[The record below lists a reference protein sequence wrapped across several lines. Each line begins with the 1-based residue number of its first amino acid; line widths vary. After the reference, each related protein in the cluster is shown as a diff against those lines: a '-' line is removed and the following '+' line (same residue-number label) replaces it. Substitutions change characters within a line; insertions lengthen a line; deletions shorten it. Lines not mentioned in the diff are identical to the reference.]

1 MTDPTAVPTWVT
13 LRRDGVMVVFDV
25 GGPHV
30 PRVVHWGADLGDLST
45 ADIAELPTAA
55 YFPTDDKTH
64 NADVPLTISPTR
76 AQGWSGW
83 PGLTGHRDGT
93 ASQPLFVQAAA
104 DTDESADGQTLR
116 YRGIDE
122 AAALLLDGEFVLT
135 AEGVLRHRQTLT
147 STAASDRAS
156 YVVDDLLTLLPV
168 SEHVAEVFDH
178 AGRWGNEAQGQRQ
191 PLHQGTWLREQRRG
205 RTGPD
210 SPLLLMVGTE
220 GFDYRDGQVWGIH
233 LGWSGDQ
240 RYLAQRLNTGA
251 VMLGAGEIL
260 AAGEVILGAGES
272 ITTPWVY
279 GVYSGAGIDGASRRL
294 HTMLRRRPSHPHR
307 PRPIVLNTWEAVYF
321 DHSFDRLS
329 ALADVAAQIG
339 VERFV
344 MDDGWFGSR
353 RDDRAGL
360 GDWYVSAQVWP
371 DGLGPLADYVR
382 SLGMEFGLWFEPE
395 MVNLDSDV
403 ARAHPE
409 WVIGTPGRM
418 PPPSRGQQV
427 LDVSQPDAFAYLLE
441 RLSTLVGEYGISY
454 IKWDHNRDIAD
465 PVHRG
470 GPRAGRPAIHDQTL
484 ATYRLMA
491 QLRERH
497 PGLEIES
504 CSSGGARIDFGVLEH
519 TDRVWASDCIDPY
532 ERVRIVS
539 GLSTLLPFELIG
551 AHVASGRNH
560 TTGRTHELSFR
571 LAVALFGHAG
581 LEWDLTTT
589 SPEVREQLATWVAF
603 AKSVRQ
609 LLRTGEVVRVDRPAD
624 HETALYGV
632 VGPRRDEALFS
643 LVRLQTGPRYGT
655 APVVFAGL
663 DPDLRYHLRRVSMPG
678 ERAPVHEQERMHDG
692 ARDIV
697 VPGALLMGAGVAAP
711 NLHPEQAA
719 IYHLRAES

>member
-1 MTDPTAVPTWVT
+1 
-13 LRRDGVMVVFDV
+13 MVVFDV
-25 GGPHV
+25 GGPHP
-30 PRVVHWGADLGDLST
+30 PRIVHWGHDLGILSA
-45 ADIAELPTAA
+45 ADIAELPAAA
-55 YFPTDDKTH
+55 YVPTDEDTH

-83 PGLTGHRDGT
+83 PGLAGHRHGT
-93 ASQPLFVQAAA
+93 ASQPLFVQAGV
-104 DTDESADGQTLR
+104 DTDESAGGQTMR
-116 YRGIDE
+116 YRGTDE
-122 AAALLLDGEFVLT
+122 AAALRLDGEFVLT

-147 STAASDRAS
+147 STAAADVGS

-178 AGRWGNEAQGQRQ
+178 AGRWGNEAQSQRQ
-191 PLHQGTWLREQRRG
+191 PLRQGTWLREQRRG

-210 SPLLLMVGTE
+210 SPLLLMVGTK
-220 GFDYRDGQVWGIH
+220 GFDYRHGQVWGIH

-240 RYLAQRLNTGA
+240 RYFAQRLNTGA
-251 VMLGAGEIL
+251 VLLGAGEIL
-260 AAGEVILGAGES
+260 AAGEVILAAGES
-272 ITTPWVY
+272 ITTPWAY
-279 GVYSGAGIDGASRRL
+279 AVYSDVGIDGASRRL
-294 HTMLRRRPSHPHR
+294 HAMLRRRPSHPQR

-321 DHSFDRLS
+321 DHSFDRLA

-353 RDDRAGL
+353 RDDRSGL

-371 DGLGPLADYVR
+371 DGLGPIADHVR
-382 SLGMEFGLWFEPE
+382 SRGMEFGLWFEPE

-409 WVIGTPGRM
+409 WVMGTPGRM

-427 LDVSQPDAFAYLLE
+427 LDVSQPNAFAYLLE
-441 RLSTLVGEYGISY
+441 RLSSLVGEYGISY

-470 GPRAGRPAIHDQTL
+470 GPRAVRPAIHDQTL

-491 QLRERH
+491 RLRERH

-532 ERVRIVS
+532 ERLRIVS

-589 SPEVREQLATWVAF
+589 SPEVREQLTTWVAF
-603 AKSVRQ
+603 AKSVRD
-609 LLRTGEVVRVDRPAD
+609 LLRVGELVRVGRPAD
-624 HETALYGV
+624 PETLLYGV
-632 VGPRRDEALFS
+632 VGPDRAEALFS
-643 LVRLQTGPRYGT
+643 LVRLHTGPRYGT

-678 ERAPVHEQERMHDG
+678 ERPAVHEPERMHDG
-692 ARDIV
+692 VRDIV

-711 NLHPEQAA
+711 DLHPEQAA
-719 IYHLRAES
+719 IYHLRAQS

>member
-1 MTDPTAVPTWVT
+1 MLFRSRSNSSPAFRSVRLKAEPLTDPTAVPTWVT

-251 VMLGAGEIL
+251 VMLGAG
-260 AAGEVILGAGES
+260 
-272 ITTPWVY
+272 
-279 GVYSGAGIDGASRRL
+279 
-294 HTMLRRRPSHPHR
+294 
-307 PRPIVLNTWEAVYF
+307 
-321 DHSFDRLS
+321 
-329 ALADVAAQIG
+329 
-339 VERFV
+339 
-344 MDDGWFGSR
+344 
-353 RDDRAGL
+353 
-360 GDWYVSAQVWP
+360 
-371 DGLGPLADYVR
+371 
-382 SLGMEFGLWFEPE
+382 
-395 MVNLDSDV
+395 
-403 ARAHPE
+403 
-409 WVIGTPGRM
+409 
-418 PPPSRGQQV
+418 
-427 LDVSQPDAFAYLLE
+427 
-441 RLSTLVGEYGISY
+441 
-454 IKWDHNRDIAD
+454 
-465 PVHRG
+465 
-470 GPRAGRPAIHDQTL
+470 
-484 ATYRLMA
+484 
-491 QLRERH
+491 
-497 PGLEIES
+497 
-504 CSSGGARIDFGVLEH
+504 
-519 TDRVWASDCIDPY
+519 
-532 ERVRIVS
+532 
-539 GLSTLLPFELIG
+539 
-551 AHVASGRNH
+551 
-560 TTGRTHELSFR
+560 
-571 LAVALFGHAG
+571 
-581 LEWDLTTT
+581 
-589 SPEVREQLATWVAF
+589 
-603 AKSVRQ
+603 
-609 LLRTGEVVRVDRPAD
+609 
-624 HETALYGV
+624 
-632 VGPRRDEALFS
+632 
-643 LVRLQTGPRYGT
+643 
-655 APVVFAGL
+655 
-663 DPDLRYHLRRVSMPG
+663 
-678 ERAPVHEQERMHDG
+678 
-692 ARDIV
+692 
-697 VPGALLMGAGVAAP
+697 
-711 NLHPEQAA
+711 
-719 IYHLRAES
+719 